1 MYTFAIG
8 DVTLFNLI
16 SPNPIICFNN
26 VAFLLHA
33 DGLIIS
39 WFLVGG
45 VPIRI
50 VVVTSPSPSW
60 SRRESTEAS
69 FVLPVVAYQVTVV
82 PRLRLVSWK

>member
-8 DVTLFNLI
+8 DVTLFHLI
-16 SPNPIICFNN
+16 SPDPIIYLNN

-50 VVVTSPSPSW
+50 VEVTSPSLS
-60 SRRESTEAS
+60 
-69 FVLPVVAYQVTVV
+69 Y
-82 PRLRLVSWK
+82 